1 MRISDWSSDVCSSDL
16 RFYASLG
23 FDAGRWYGAGRYRD
37 TENIYVEG
45 RQGGIANGHVYWFSI
60 TGYWP
65 KKLVN
70 FQNVHNSVQRNV
82 QPYPWP
88 VIRLAD
94 LYLLYAEALN
104 EMSGTSDEIFQ
115 YLDMIRARAGLA
127 GVRESWDTDRKR
139 TSLNSST

>member
-82 QPYPWP
+82 QPYRSVERRVGQEC
-88 VIRLAD
+88 VITCR
-94 LYLLYAEALN
+94 
-104 EMSGTSDEIFQ
+104 S
-115 YLDMIRARAGLA
+115 R
-127 GVRESWDTDRKR
+127 W
-139 TSLNSST
+139 STYN